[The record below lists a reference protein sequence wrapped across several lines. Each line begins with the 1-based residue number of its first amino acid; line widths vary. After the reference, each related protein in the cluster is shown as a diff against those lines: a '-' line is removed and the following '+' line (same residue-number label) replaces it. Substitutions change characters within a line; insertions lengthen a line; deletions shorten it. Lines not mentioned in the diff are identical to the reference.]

1 MIERTAWE
9 LRQDDACA
17 ILTAIRE
24 PTPALLDDMMAA
36 VSATRDHVAIWNAA
50 IDAALGKT
58 LG

>member
-9 LRQDDACA
+9 LHQDDACA

-24 PTPALLDDMMAA
+24 PTPALPMMAA
-36 VSATRDHVAIWNAA
+36 ESATRDHVAIWNAA